1 MYKTKVATKKRK
13 RETIFTHTTLLK
25 AGTKEMAD
33 SITNVLIPTQ
43 TGATRLFL
51 GLLGKQEWWR
61 GGEGL
66 LLRCVCVAESVIFFS
81 VPQHMRMRT

>member
-1 MYKTKVATKKRK
+1 MYKAKVATKKRK

-51 GLLGKQEWWR
+51 GPARDGMLGGDSCDACVLLS
-61 GGEGL
+61 L
-66 LLRCVCVAESVIFFS
+66 
-81 VPQHMRMRT
+81 

>member
-43 TGATRLFL
+43 TGATRLVL
-51 GLLGKQEWWR
+51 GPARDGMLGGGGSCDACVLLS
-61 GGEGL
+61 L
-66 LLRCVCVAESVIFFS
+66 
-81 VPQHMRMRT
+81 

>member
-51 GLLGKQEWWR
+51 GLLGKEECW
-61 GGEGL
+61 GKG
-66 LLRCVCVAESVIFFS
+66 VTPA
-81 VPQHMRMRT
+81 MRVSC